1 MDSWRKAY
9 WAKHPGGLVDGT
21 HSMCAETASQKYHKY
36 LNKNIWEGKI
46 IALVRGMLNL
56 FLRRKKVRND
66 WITGYCRLQRTHWFC
81 PQTLGKRRAHFSAA
95 FGGAFQKRQAF
106 LANHAVFGLW
116 IQISEEP
123 APKLGCN
130 FWELCLH
137 MALSPKIIKMQG
149 KDDALQRHVCA

>member
-1 MDSWRKAY
+1 M
-9 WAKHPGGLVDGT
+9 
-21 HSMCAETASQKYHKY
+21 
-36 LNKNIWEGKI
+36 

-56 FLRRKKVRND
+56 FLRRKKVRNE

-149 KDDALQRHVCA
+149 KDDALQRHVCALKSCQFFSLTQKNLANILAEQSRLVLFHTFLLGSQLRCVVK